1 MNWFIVFLILLATT
15 LVVGVQTQIFLRL
28 RRYVRR
34 LERETTQQT
43 KELLVYQA
51 LDIRHPLPPL
61 RGWAISPDIGWI
73 YVSKIFEMKPKT
85 IVECGSGVSTLLA
98 AYSLKRLGG
107 GKVIALEHDEAFAQ
121 QTRQQICSH
130 GLEDYAQVLITPLT
144 NYLIV
149 ETSFRWY
156 DITSVDLHQP
166 IDLLLVDGPP
176 GTLQKQSR
184 YPALPLLMSHLHPK
198 SWILMDDANRQDEQ
212 EICKR
217 WEEEFELTSQTLSAE
232 KGALLLTFKPA
243 PQPQAQHEQGPKL
256 A

>member
-1 MNWFIVFLILLATT
+1 MNWLVVSLILLVAI

-28 RRYVRR
+28 RRYARR

-43 KELLVYQA
+43 KELLLYQT
-51 LDIRHPLPPL
+51 LDIRRPLPPM

-73 YVSKIFEMKPKT
+73 YVSKIFEMKPQT

-98 AYSLKRLGG
+98 AYSIKQLGNG
-107 GKVIALEHDEAFAQ
+107 RVIALEHDESFAR
-121 QTRQQICSH
+121 QTTQHLQAH
-130 GLEDYAQVLITPLT
+130 GLQDYGQVVHAPLVPHT
-144 NYLIV
+144 LGDV
-149 ETSFRWY
+149 SFVWY
-156 DITSVDLHQP
+156 DLTMTQLPEQ

-184 YPALPLLMSHLHPK
+184 YPALPLLQSHLHPK

-217 WEEEFELTSQTLSAE
+217 WEKEFGLTSQTLPAE
-232 KGALLLTFKPA
+232 KGAVLLIFKPT
-243 PQPQAQHEQGPKL
+243 PQP
-256 A
+256 